1 MQTKS
6 NSRFPFLTPIF
17 KSICSSLSAFLC
29 SKWHLIH
36 PEFQAKTVSS
46 LTHLFPSHF
55 TSNLTALPVQFQ
67 APTSQCILN
76 LTTFH
81 HLHPTLWPIIL
92 PLDNSRSFST
102 PLPVSAPMVCS
113 HNARGASSI
122 IESHHVISLT
132 NTFLS
137 HLESSQ
143 KPLSGTANS
152 HSRFSLP
159 DNPIVHHCSPHS
171 LDPALLAVLQHPK
184 LSLTSMP
191 VPPFYLEDIPFSFPM
206 ASACTSCL
214 KTNVSTTEGLL
225 LPTSF
230 SLPSP
235 CFLFLHNA

>member
-171 LDPALLAVLQHPK
+171 LDPALLAVLQTPQAEPHLHACASILPGRHSLQ
-184 LSLTSMP
+184 LSHG
-191 VPPFYLEDIPFSFPM
+191 
-206 ASACTSCL
+206 SCL
-214 KTNVSTTEGLL
+214 HFMSQNKRHHHRGASPSHLILSSFTLL
-225 LPTSF
+225 SF
-230 SLPSP
+230 SS
-235 CFLFLHNA
+235 